1 VETGMRMN
9 DWLTYRIFI
18 LLLLFGL
25 VSVIF
30 LWTLNPVSSQ
40 SQTTFAIYLSID
52 LVVFAMVSY
61 VFRVSKWGEEVKRL
75 PLVAGCVVLLI
86 LLYVGLTI

>member
-1 VETGMRMN
+1 MKSN
-9 DWLTYRIFI
+9 DWLTGRIFV

-25 VSVIF
+25 LSVLF

-61 VFRVSKWGEEVKRL
+61 IFRVSKWGEEVRRL

-86 LLYVGLTI
+86 LLYMGLTV

>member
-1 VETGMRMN
+1 MKLN
-9 DWLTYRIFI
+9 DRLTYRIFV

-25 VSVIF
+25 LSVIF

-40 SQTTFAIYLSID
+40 SQTTFAVYLSID
-52 LVVFAMVSY
+52 LIVFAMVSY
-61 VFRVSKWGEEVKRL
+61 IFRKSKWDEGVRRL
-75 PLVAGCVVLLI
+75 PLAAGCLVLLV

>member
-1 VETGMRMN
+1 MKLN
-9 DWLTYRIFI
+9 DWLTGRIFV

-25 VSVIF
+25 LSVLF

-61 VFRVSKWGEEVKRL
+61 IFRVSKWGEEVRRL
-75 PLVAGCVVLLI
+75 PLVSGCVVLLI
-86 LLYVGLTI
+86 LLYMGLTV